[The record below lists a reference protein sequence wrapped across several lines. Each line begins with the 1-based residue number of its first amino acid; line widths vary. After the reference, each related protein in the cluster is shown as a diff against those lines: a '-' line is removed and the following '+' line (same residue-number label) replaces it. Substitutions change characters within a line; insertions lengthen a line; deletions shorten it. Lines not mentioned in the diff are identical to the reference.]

1 MRIKTHKVCSLLV
14 VLSLLFLSSAEAQE
28 PIPKLKVVTEMANIR
43 LNPDI
48 GSAIIHQ
55 VPQGK
60 IIETTGKQGEWFL
73 VKIEIEEGQEVSGYV
88 HESTV
93 IVVEGSP
100 PEIIPAPE
108 KKEEITEPEKITEE
122 EKMEEVKEEEV
133 KEEVVKEEVKEEEPQ
148 IPEIPEP
155 TPEREPSKPR
165 VSLWLMGG
173 GKHAVGGDLNSGS
186 QGFVDYARDYNSIT
200 EEFPIDK
207 LHLCYILGGELS
219 FPIGSNFYLGIG
231 VDYFEGEKESLLVLQ
246 ESPLVEVRTRPKLE
260 AIPVRLTLSYYPVP
274 SFYLKTGVEYYFA
287 KCEYYYR
294 YEDHTHWKEWHG
306 KSKIQG
312 SGVLGAVGLDL
323 RVASWLSFV
332 VEATGRIAKITGF
345 EGSDTSIDS
354 DGLEYVEQ
362 GTLYYYK
369 THATGGEDIPLL
381 YIRLRK
387 PSEDVLISDPRRAI
401 IDYSGVSL
409 KAGFIIRF

>member
-1 MRIKTHKVCSLLV
+1 MRIKTRKLGSLLV

-43 LNPDI
+43 LKPDI
-48 GSAIIHQ
+48 GSVIIHQ

-73 VKIEIEEGQEVSGYV
+73 VKIEIEEGQEASGYV

-93 IVVEGSP
+93 IIVEGSP
-100 PEIIPAPE
+100 PEIIPEPE

-122 EKMEEVKEEEV
+122 VKEEI
-133 KEEVVKEEVKEEEPQ
+133 KEEEPQ
-148 IPEIPEP
+148 IPPVPEP

-165 VSLWLMGG
+165 VSLWLLGG
-173 GKHAVGGDLNSGS
+173 GKYAVGGDLNSGA
-186 QGFVDYARDYNSIT
+186 QGFVDYARYYNSIT
-200 EEFPIDK
+200 ADFSIDK
-207 LHLCYILGGELS
+207 VHLCYIFGGELS
-219 FPIGSNFYLGIG
+219 FPIGSNFYVGIG
-231 VDYFEGEKESLLVLQ
+231 VDYFEGKKESLLVLQ
-246 ESPLVEVRTRPKLE
+246 EIPLLEVRTRPQIE
-260 AIPVRLTLSYYPVP
+260 AIPIRLTLSYYPVP
-274 SFYLKTGVEYYFA
+274 SFYIKTGVEYYFA

-294 YEDHTHWKEWHG
+294 YQEGTYWKEWHG
-306 KSKIQG
+306 KAKIQG

-323 RVASWLSFV
+323 KVAPWLSFV

-362 GTLYYYK
+362 GTLYHYK
-369 THATGGEDIPLL
+369 TPGTSGEDIPLL
-381 YIRLRK
+381 FIKLRK

-401 IDYSGVSL
+401 IDYSGISL
-409 KAGFIIRF
+409 KAGFILRF